1 MKKVLGILLVGTL
14 FIFSCARQAV
24 VEEEV
29 VEPVQVAP
37 EEEVAEEVI
46 EPEEEVIEEIEVEME
61 EEMVEE
67 ELEEVLEVVIEEDTL
82 DIFYMVRP
90 GDYLIKIAK
99 NEYGVASM
107 WMAIYNWNRA
117 EIGDNPDLI
126 YPFHEFL
133 LKKPREVAVPLE
145 YDFYEYVVQENESL
159 WSIAGK
165 EYGNNYAWIV
175 ILRDNAETLG
185 SDLRNIPIGTV
196 LKIRTNLF

>member
-1 MKKVLGILLVGTL
+1 MKKVLAILLVGTL
-14 FIFSCARQAV
+14 LIFSCAREA

-37 EEEVAEEVI
+37 EEEAI
-46 EPEEEVIEEIEVEME
+46 EEEELEME
-61 EEMVEE
+61 EEMVEEEKIEEVTEE
-67 ELEEVLEVVIEEDTL
+67 ELEEVLEVVVEEDTL

-107 WMAIYNWNRA
+107 WRAIYNWNRA

-133 LKKPREVAVPLE
+133 LKKPREVAEPLE

-165 EYGNNYAWIV
+165 EYENNYAWIV

-185 SDLRNIPIGTV
+185 SDLRNIPVGTI